1 MGQLSTFSNVWR
13 HFKKICVHKY
23 YVGKFCFQA
32 GLYWQGIV
40 HDLSKFSP
48 TEFNESVKYYQGD
61 VSPIVACKK
70 ENGYSMAWFH
80 HRGRN
85 LHHYEC
91 WVDNFDNYFSGDKL
105 TLIRMPY
112 KYALELICDY
122 LGAGMAYMGKD
133 FSFEKEWQWWLNK
146 RENCAMH
153 PYTKS
158 FVDTVL
164 YWMKKDGDADILK
177 DSLRLRAIYHADI
190 DTLRE
195 EFGNNVCR

>member
-1 MGQLSTFSNVWR
+1 MVNMLMLSNVWR

-23 YVGKFCFQA
+23 YVGKYCFKA

-48 TEFNESVKYYQGD
+48 TEFVESVKYYQGD

-105 TLIRMPY
+105 TLIKMPY
-112 KYALELICDY
+112 KYAVEMLCDY
-122 LGAGMAYMGKD
+122 LGAGQAYMGKG
-133 FSFEKEWQWWLNK
+133 FSYEKEWQWWLKK

-153 PYTKS
+153 PYTKHFIDS
-158 FVDTVL
+158 AL
-164 YWMKKDGDADILK
+164 YYMRVDGDDRLLRDHEMLK
-177 DSLRLRAIYHADI
+177 VLHENNSDF
-190 DTLRE
+190 LRE
-195 EFGNNVCR
+195 AGE